1 MTTNKK
7 PNTSLSSFSS
17 FPSFLNRK
25 PKKCSGSVASEINAE
40 HREVIRSIANGVT
53 HAIRAGELLSRAKAN
68 VGHGGWRRWQEK
80 NLAFSVRTAQLYMQ
94 LARLDPN
101 AQRVADLPLQQAVL
115 KLWKMDREEK
125 QQAERRR
132 HEEQSRKAME
142 ERRARYVAGLRDPKE
157 TENEVLRIVERQ
169 LNALQDQYA
178 EPPRPDSIA
187 DELIDQLLLAATEE
201 GITKDCLVAALCRR
215 FGLRPG

>member
-1 MTTNKK
+1 MGR
-7 PNTSLSSFSS
+7 
-17 FPSFLNRK
+17 PSRIPERGDVPVWRGRDLA
-25 PKKCSGSVASEINAE
+25 SSVASEINAE
-40 HREVIRSIANGVT
+40 HREVVRSIADGVT
-53 HAIRAGELLSRAKAN
+53 HAIRAGELLLRAKAN
-68 VGHGGWRRWQEK
+68 VGHGGWRQWQEK
-80 NLAFSVRTAQLYMQ
+80 NLAFSVRTAQVYMR

-101 AQRVADLPLQQAVL
+101 AQRVADLPLRQAVL
-115 KLWKMDREEK
+115 KLQRLDREEK

-132 HEEQSRKAME
+132 REEQSRKATE
-142 ERRARYVAGLRDPKE
+142 ERRARYIAGLRDPKE

-178 EPPRPDSIA
+178 EPQAPPDLA
-187 DELIDQLLLAATEE
+187 DDLIDRLLEAAIED